1 MTDLSTGAPESVRD
15 RLVLPLDVGDLD
27 AALAMARRVAPW
39 FGVMKVGHELY
50 GEAGPAAFDA
60 MHGLGCAVFC
70 DLKLHDIPNTVERAA
85 AAHARH
91 GVEIMNAHASGGV
104 DMLRAFAAGAAS
116 GAATIGRPTPV
127 TLGVTVL
134 TSDPDASA
142 FDERLGYVRAAGL
155 DGVVCSALEV
165 GRAADAG
172 LRTMVPGIR
181 LAGGETHDQARVGT
195 PGATIAGGATWLV
208 IGRAVTAADDP
219 EAAAATIAAEVLD
232 ALGG

>member
-1 MTDLSTGAPESVRD
+1 MTDLSSGAPESVRE

-60 MHGLGCAVFC
+60 MHDLGCAVFC

-104 DMLRAFAAGAAS
+104 DMLRAFAAGAAA
-116 GAATIGRPTPV
+116 GAAAIGRPTPV

-134 TSDPDASA
+134 TSEPDASA
-142 FDERLGYVRAAGL
+142 FDERLGYARTAGL
-155 DGVVCSALEV
+155 DGVVCSAHEV
-165 GRAADAG
+165 GAAFGAG
-172 LRTMVPGIR
+172 MRTMVPGIR

-195 PGATIAGGATWLV
+195 PGATIANGASWLV
-208 IGRAVTAADDP
+208 IGRAVTGAADP
-219 EAAAATIAAEVLD
+219 EAAAAAVATEVLA
-232 ALGG
+232 ALGE

>member
-1 MTDLSTGAPESVRD
+1 MTDLSTGAPESVRE

-27 AALAMARRVAPW
+27 AALAIARRVAPW

-60 MHGLGCAVFC
+60 LHDLGCAVFC

-85 AAHARH
+85 AAHARR

-116 GAATIGRPTPV
+116 GAAAGGHPTPV

-134 TSDPDASA
+134 TSEPDASA
-142 FDERLGYVRAAGL
+142 FDERLGYARTAGL
-155 DGVVCSALEV
+155 DGVVCSAQEV
-165 GRAADAG
+165 TRAAAAG
-172 LRTMVPGIR
+172 MRTMVPGIR

-195 PGATIAGGATWLV
+195 PGATITSGATWLV

-232 ALGG
+232 ALGE

>member
-1 MTDLSTGAPESVRD
+1 MTDLSSGAPESVRE

-27 AALAMARRVAPW
+27 AALEMARRVAPW

-60 MHGLGCAVFC
+60 MHDLGCAVFC

-104 DMLRAFAAGAAS
+104 DMLRAFAAGAAA
-116 GAATIGRPTPV
+116 GAAAIGRPTPV

-134 TSDPDASA
+134 TSEPDASA
-142 FDERLGYVRAAGL
+142 FDERLGYARTAGL
-155 DGVVCSALEV
+155 DGVVCSAHEV
-165 GRAADAG
+165 GAAFAAG
-172 LRTMVPGIR
+172 MRTMVPGIR

-195 PGATIAGGATWLV
+195 PGATIANGASWLV

-219 EAAAATIAAEVLD
+219 EAAAATVATEVLA
-232 ALGG
+232 ALGE

>member
-1 MTDLSTGAPESVRD
+1 MTDLSSGAPAAVRE

-39 FGVMKVGHELY
+39 FGVMKVGHELF

-60 MHGLGCAVFC
+60 MHDLGCAVFC

-104 DMLRAFAAGAAS
+104 DMLRAFVAGATAGAA
-116 GAATIGRPTPV
+116 AIGRPTPV

-134 TSDPDASA
+134 TSEPDASA
-142 FDERLGYVRAAGL
+142 FDERLGYARDAGL
-155 DGVVCSALEV
+155 DGVVCSAHEV
-165 GRAADAG
+165 GRATEAG
-172 LRTMVPGIR
+172 MRTMVPGIR
-181 LAGGETHDQARVGT
+181 LTGGATHDQARVGT
-195 PGATIAGGATWLV
+195 PGATIAAGATWLV
-208 IGRAVTAADDP
+208 IGRAVTAAEDP
-219 EAAAATIAAEVLD
+219 EEAAAAIAAEVVE